1 MESKEMENNIFA
13 AVVSEPNVENKS
25 DAVLVVKVVVLVVP
39 VIENGLEG
47 SGLNQ

>member
-1 MESKEMENNIFA
+1 MESKEMESNIFA
-13 AVVSEPNVENKS
+13 PVVSEPAVENKS